1 VRRGDFAGAAT
12 TLEEGVK
19 LDGDRSAFLVKLG
32 EARLELKQLDAA
44 QSALLDAIKL
54 KPALSMAHYDLG
66 LIYEARGQWRDAV
79 AAYEAEI
86 ALSPKLYQ
94 PHFNMAKLLSR
105 DGRAAEAV
113 PHFRAAVDRNP
124 AFGTGYLYLA
134 KALLD
139 ANDLTGA
146 EQAAKRGLDSKP
158 DAGMV
163 PLGHYVLADVY
174 SRLGR
179 EAEAARHIAAGQRAE
194 HPAGGSGRP

>member
-1 VRRGDFAGAAT
+1 
-12 TLEEGVK
+12 
-19 LDGDRSAFLVKLG
+19 
-32 EARLELKQLDAA
+32 
-44 QSALLDAIKL
+44 
-54 KPALSMAHYDLG
+54 M
-66 LIYEARGQWRDAV
+66 

-94 PHFNMAKLLSR
+94 PHFNLAKLLSR

-113 PHFRAAVDRNP
+113 THFRAAVDKNP
-124 AFGTGYLYLA
+124 TFGTGYLYLA

-179 EAEAARHIAAGQRAE
+179 ETEAAGQISAGKRAE
-194 HPAGGSGRP
+194 HSTGGPGRP

>member
-1 VRRGDFAGAAT
+1 
-12 TLEEGVK
+12 
-19 LDGDRSAFLVKLG
+19 
-32 EARLELKQLDAA
+32 
-44 QSALLDAIKL
+44 
-54 KPALSMAHYDLG
+54 MAHYDLG
-66 LIYEARGQWRDAV
+66 LIHEARGQWRDAV
-79 AAYEAEI
+79 SAYEAEI

-94 PHFNMAKLLSR
+94 PHFNMAKLLAR

-113 PHFRAAVDRNP
+113 THFRAAVDRNP
-124 AFGTGYLYLA
+124 EFGTGFLYLA

-139 ANDLTGA
+139 TNDLTGA

-179 EAEAARHIAAGQRAE
+179 EDEAARRGRGREARRTSRRGA
-194 HPAGGSGRP
+194 GRP